1 VTTAV
6 RPTRVGL
13 VGCGDVTGLYL
24 PNVARYG
31 SIELAACADLDP
43 GRAAALAERG
53 GFPAVAVDAI
63 MADPTIE
70 IALVL
75 TPPAAH
81 AAVSRAAIAAGKHV
95 YSEKPL
101 ATTRDDARA
110 ILDDAAAAGV
120 RVGAAP
126 DTFLGGG
133 IQTARA
139 LIDEGAIG
147 TPIAATAAVAHLGP
161 ESWHPNPG
169 IFYARGGGPLLDVGP
184 YYVTALVSLLG
195 PIASVSAV
203 GRGVGSERHIGSG
216 PLAGGSVTAEVPTT
230 VVATLGFGSGVV
242 GGLVAS
248 FDVVGSQAPHFE
260 IHGTEGSL
268 ILGDPNRFDGEV
280 RYRPLGADD
289 GSAASRQR
297 RAGVPRP
304 GRAAGARGG
313 DALGPGRARRV
324 ELRAAGAAR
333 GGVGRHAAAV
343 DTTPGG
349 SQANPTGS
357 PANPT
362 GSPANPSGSRR
373 TQAVPGD
380 PERFPATPGVQAPLR
395 SPDSA
400 GSRRSGPSRHPSR
413 RSPLAGARPTRRTC
427 RIRAGTALGA
437 PNLLVP
443 PESAPA
449 RR

>member
-280 RYRPLGADD
+280 RYRPLGADAWED
-289 GSAASRQR
+289 VPSRFDSSVGRGVGLADMIDAIRTDRPHRASGEL
-297 RAGVPRP
+297 AFH
-304 GRAAGARGG
+304 
-313 DALGPGRARRV
+313 ALDVLLALEEATRSGRV
-324 ELRAAGAAR
+324 ER
-333 GGVGRHAAAV
+333 VESSCGR
-343 DTTPGG
+343 P
-349 SQANPTGS
+349 
-357 PANPT
+357 
-362 GSPANPSGSRR
+362 
-373 TQAVPGD
+373 
-380 PERFPATPGVQAPLR
+380 APL
-395 SPDSA
+395 
-400 GSRRSGPSRHPSR
+400 GEG
-413 RSPLAGARPTRRTC
+413 
-427 RIRAGTALGA
+427 
-437 PNLLVP
+437 
-443 PESAPA
+443 
-449 RR
+449 